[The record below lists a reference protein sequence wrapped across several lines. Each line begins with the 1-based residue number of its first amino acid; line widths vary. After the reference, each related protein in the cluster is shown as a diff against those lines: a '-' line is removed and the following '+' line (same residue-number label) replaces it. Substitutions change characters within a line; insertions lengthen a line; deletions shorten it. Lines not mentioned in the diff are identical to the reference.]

1 LNYFFLSQGKK
12 HSHSLALWAG
22 LCQWHNG
29 IAKSIFN
36 KVIEKKKL
44 KFAIDNIALFL
55 KGEGKI
61 EPTHFTCYFSFMHR

>member
-12 HSHSLALWAG
+12 YSHSLALWAG
-22 LCQWHNG
+22 LCQWHKG

-36 KVIEKKKL
+36 KVSEKKKL

-55 KGEGKI
+55 KSTKKVYYLK
-61 EPTHFTCYFSFMHR
+61 PVL